1 MISLSSQ
8 FLKQIFTSAG
18 YGISLSPGIL
28 KRKQNPSLLVGNT
41 EQAYRAKQICQPIA
55 SDPPLLLLCYSQV
68 KKCVCLGKSE
78 STDRHFRCLCN
89 ERLWRYDEE
98 VVSRAEA
105 TEGVGGWDNSSLTY
119 LVQRQGGNHL
129 LLDFWTE
136 SAYSRCGAAYSLLGY
151 SLKLPE
157 HSDSKVS

>member
-1 MISLSSQ
+1 M
-8 FLKQIFTSAG
+8 FTSAG
-18 YGISLSPGIL
+18 YGVSLSPGIP

-55 SDPPLLLLCYSQV
+55 SDPRLLQLCYSQV

-89 ERLWRYDEE
+89 ERLWRCDEE

-105 TEGVGGWDNSSLTY
+105 TKGVGGWLYPYLFGTTARWQSSLTWFLDRISLF
-119 LVQRQGGNHL
+119 LVWSCL
-129 LLDFWTE
+129 FPAWLFTKAAWAFW
-136 SAYSRCGAAYSLLGY
+136 
-151 SLKLPE
+151 LKG
-157 HSDSKVS
+157 